1 MADLTAG
8 QRVPIT
14 GSQIEI
20 NVSGAGFDRFGR
32 HLGAVLIAFDP
43 DKRVPASFKPMD
55 SAAREMRPGASFV
68 EGGAL
73 RIDLAQLPG
82 DVDRL
87 MLVLHILG
95 GIGAGVTLRD
105 LQSITTT
112 VGDWRFPLDTTNRG
126 EASVILLEI
135 YRRNG
140 EWRLF
145 ANGQGF
151 VGGIGAVA
159 SSFNIDIP
167 VTYPPD
173 MPPPPGGDYGD
184 RPGGGG
190 DGGRGG
196 NFSGSGFAIDPRHV
210 LTNAHVVEG
219 ARSVSIASDKLTA
232 SAEIVFVDPHNDIAL
247 LRVDRDLP
255 AAARFRFAL
264 DLHLG
269 EDIVVVG
276 FPLQGLLGSGPQ
288 ATGGNVSSLCG
299 IGNDSSVLQFT
310 APIAS
315 GNSGGPILDMAGL
328 VVGQVHSSLNK
339 EMVRQG
345 GSNAENVNFGA
356 KAPILRTFLA
366 TSDIACTVSDDS
378 AQRSR
383 ADIVRE
389 ARSYIYLVKCEG

>member
-1 MADLTAG
+1 MPELTAG
-8 QRVPIT
+8 QRVPLP
-14 GSQIEI
+14 GGAIEI
-20 NVSGAGFDRFGR
+20 NVSGPRIDQFAR
-32 HLGAVLIAFDP
+32 HLGAVLVALDANRKVPP
-43 DKRVPASFKPMD
+43 DFKPMD

-73 RIDLAQLPG
+73 RIDLATLPP

-87 MLVLHILG
+87 MLVLHMLG
-95 GIGAGVTLRD
+95 GIGAGVTMRD
-105 LQSITTT
+105 LQSITAT
-112 VGDWRFPLDTTNRG
+112 VGDLRFDLDTTNRG
-126 EASVILLEI
+126 EASIILVEI

-140 EWRLF
+140 DWRLF

-159 SSFNIDIP
+159 SALGIEIA

-173 MPPPPGGDYGD
+173 MPGPPGGIDD
-184 RPGGGG
+184 RPSGGGG
-190 DGGRGG
+190 GGGG
-196 NFSGSGFAIDPRHV
+196 SNFSGSGFAIERQHI

-219 ARSVSIASDKLTA
+219 ARRVTAVSDKMTVP
-232 SAEIVFVDPHNDIAL
+232 AEVVFVDPRNDVAL
-247 LRVDRDLP
+247 LRVERDLP
-255 AAARFRFAL
+255 AVARFRFAL

-269 EDIVVVG
+269 EDVVVVG

-299 IGNDSSVLQFT
+299 IGNDTGVMQFT

-328 VVGQVHSSLNK
+328 IVGQVHSSLNI
-339 EMVRQG
+339 ERIRQG
-345 GSNAENVNFGA
+345 GVNAENVNFGS

-366 TSDIACTVSDDS
+366 TADIGCTVSDDS

-383 ADIVRE
+383 AEIVRE
-389 ARSYIYLVKCEG
+389 ARGYIYLIKCES